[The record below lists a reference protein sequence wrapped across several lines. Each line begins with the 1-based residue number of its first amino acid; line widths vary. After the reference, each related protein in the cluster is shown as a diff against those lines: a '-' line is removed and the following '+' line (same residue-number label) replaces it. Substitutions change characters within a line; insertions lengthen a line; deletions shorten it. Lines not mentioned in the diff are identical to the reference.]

1 MEFTVL
7 GALVAG
13 LVATIVMSA
22 MMKMATAAGLT
33 QMPPMPLVTGAML
46 SGDRNTALK
55 LGSVIHYLLMGTVV
69 FGIVYAGVF
78 ATVGNASLLTGAL
91 IGLAH
96 GVVVGAMA
104 MPMMP
109 AMHPRMGAV
118 AQPVGVGAATAAAH
132 DTDEVHLSAPGF
144 FGVRWGAMTPVGLVV
159 GHVVYGL
166 VAALVYQ
173 ALV

>member
-13 LVATIVMSA
+13 FVATIVMSA
-22 MMKMATAAGLT
+22 MMRMATAAGMT

-46 SGDRNTALK
+46 SGDRDTAVK
-55 LGSVIHYLLMGTVV
+55 LGSVIHYLMMGTVV

-78 ATVGNASLLTGAL
+78 AAVGNASLLTGAL

-118 AQPVGVGAATAAAH
+118 PAPVGAGGAAARDA
-132 DTDEVHLSAPGF
+132 DEVHLSAPGF
-144 FGVRWGAMTPVGLVV
+144 FGVQWGAMTPVGLLL

-173 ALV
+173 TFV

>member
-13 LVATIVMSA
+13 LVATVVMSA
-22 MMKMATAAGLT
+22 MMKMATAAGMT
-33 QMPPMPLVTGAML
+33 QMPPMPLVIGAML
-46 SGDRNTALK
+46 SGDRSTALK
-55 LGSVIHYLLMGTVV
+55 LGSVIHYLMMGTVV

-78 ATVGNASLLTGAL
+78 AAVGNASLLTGAL

-109 AMHPRMGAV
+109 AMHPRMGVVPAP
-118 AQPVGVGAATAAAH
+118 AGVGGAAPA
-132 DTDEVHLSAPGF
+132 TDEVHLSAPGS
-144 FGVRWGAMTPVGLVV
+144 FGVHWGAMTPVGLVV

-173 ALV
+173 AFV